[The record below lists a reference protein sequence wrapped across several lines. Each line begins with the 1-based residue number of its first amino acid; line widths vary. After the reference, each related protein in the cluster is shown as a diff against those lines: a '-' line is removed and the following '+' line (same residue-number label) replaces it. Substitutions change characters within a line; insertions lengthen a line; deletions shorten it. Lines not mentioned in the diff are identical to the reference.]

1 MAYTRRIT
9 LEEGARI
16 PLDGLLLGWG
26 AMVPLAVSAALAF
39 RPDLSGVAVEAGRLW
54 AAAIAVFL
62 AGVRRGLSFR
72 TAGGPRARQL
82 AMMLWL
88 FLGGIAAAAMPL
100 SWALWLLIAL
110 YLSLAVLD
118 PIAARAGDVPLY
130 FARLRPAQMG
140 FGAVCLGVMAVGA
153 WGA

>member
-1 MAYTRRIT
+1 MAHTRRIT
-9 LEEGARI
+9 LTEGARI
-16 PLDGLLLGWG
+16 PPDGLLLGWG
-26 AMVPLAVSAALAF
+26 AMVPLAVTAVLAWW
-39 RPDLSGVAVEAGRLW
+39 PDLSGVAVEAGRLW

-72 TAGGPRARQL
+72 TAGGPRARQF

-88 FLGGIAAAAMPL
+88 FLGGIAAAVMPL

-118 PIAARAGDVPLY
+118 PIAARAGEAPLY

-140 FGAVCLGVMAVGA
+140 VGAVCLGAMAVSA
-153 WGA
+153 A